1 MESKNNNVI
10 NGKNMQRLREP
21 EPNDDRLYVS
31 DYAVTFDENCP
42 AWSPNREL
50 NLWYLR
56 RMEEYFNEV
65 LRHRG
70 YVYLFEIYQML
81 GIPWPKWNDEIG
93 WKYDEENP
101 IGDNYVDF
109 DIFSER
115 IEGEDPSISL
125 DFNVDGLISK
135 NETL

>member
-10 NGKNMQRLREP
+10 NCWIVQRLP

-42 AWSPNREL
+42 AWSPNMEF
-50 NLWYLR
+50 NLMYLR
-56 RMEEYFNEV
+56 NIENYFNDV
-65 LRHRG
+65 LRYRG
-70 YVYLFEIYQML
+70 YVYLWEIYQML

-101 IGDNYVDF
+101 IGDNYVNF
-109 DIFSER
+109 DIYY
-115 IEGEDPSISL
+115 IEGEGPSILL